1 MHHVGPASRRVGRGW
16 GMAVSE
22 DVGASG
28 VDGIDGILWGTRW
41 SGGRVTWSLPDSP
54 GDYAAD
60 HQEPL
65 NDFSPLNAAQI
76 TAARATLEAEGP
88 GRGFSVEGF
97 TNLRTDY
104 LGFGSGKGKITL
116 ANTSDPGTAYGYYP
130 GETPEGGDV
139 FIGGTN
145 RTPKAGNLDWLTVQ
159 HELGHALGLK
169 HGHEASGFGALPDD
183 VMGMEYSIMPYRS
196 YVGSNGF
203 RNETW
208 GFAQSFMML
217 DIAALQ
223 ELYGADYSTN
233 SGDTT
238 YSWTPGAGTTFVNGK
253 AAISPGANRVFLTI
267 WDGGGEDTY
276 DMSAYRTAVEIDLR
290 PSNSSLLSETQR
302 ADLGDG
308 HLARNVYNA
317 MLYKG
322 NTASLIENA
331 TGGSAGDVLRGNDGA
346 NLLRGNG
353 GNDRLS
359 GNAGADYLVG
369 GSGRDSLHGGSGADT
384 LLGGAG
390 ADKLVGGGGADIFR
404 FHAGSSTPA
413 AADGIRAG
421 GGAIAFQ
428 GAGTAGGDRID
439 LRPIDA
445 DTGRD
450 GNQTFKWGGQSQKG
464 TGHVWLANEG
474 SNTAIR
480 ANTDT
485 DAAAEFKLLIA
496 DGTGISA
503 GDYTAG
509 DFLL

>member
-1 MHHVGPASRRVGRGW
+1 
-16 GMAVSE
+16 MAVSE
-22 DVGASG
+22 GVGPSG
-28 VDGIDGILWGTRW
+28 RQVIDGILWGTRW
-41 SGGRVTWSLPDSP
+41 SGGSVRWSLPDSP
-54 GDYAAD
+54 LDYASS
-60 HQEPL
+60 HQEELSNLSRL
-65 NDFSPLNAAQI
+65 NPAQI
-76 TAARATLEAEGP
+76 TAARAALEAEGP

-104 LGFGSGKGKITL
+104 LGLGNGKGEITL
-116 ANTSDPGTAYGYYP
+116 ANTSDPATAYGYYP
-130 GETPEGGDV
+130 GDTPEGGDV
-139 FIGGTN
+139 FFGGTG
-145 RTPKAGNLDWLTVQ
+145 RSPKAGNLDWLTVQ

-169 HGHEASGFGALPDD
+169 HGHEASGFGALPAD
-183 VMGMEYSIMPYRS
+183 VLGMEYSIMPYRS
-196 YVGSNGF
+196 YVGSGGF
-203 RNETW
+203 RNEKW

-223 ELYGADYSTN
+223 ELYGADYTTN
-233 SGDTT
+233 AGDTT
-238 YSWTPGAGTTFVNGK
+238 YSWKPGAGTTFVNGK
-253 AAISPGANRVFLTI
+253 AAVSPGANRVFLTI
-267 WDGGGEDTY
+267 WDGGGKDTY
-276 DMSAYRTAVEIDLR
+276 DMSAYKTALEIDLR
-290 PSNSSLLSETQR
+290 PSRSSLLSEVQR

-331 TGGSAGDVLRGNDGA
+331 TGGSAGDVIRGNDGA

-359 GNAGADYLVG
+359 GNSGADYLVG
-369 GSGRDSLHGGSGADT
+369 GSGRDSLHGGAGADT

-390 ADKLVGGGGADIFR
+390 ADKLVGGGGPDVFR
-404 FHAGSSTPA
+404 FHAGSSTPE
-413 AADGIRAG
+413 AADWIRAG

-445 DTGRD
+445 NTALA
-450 GNQTFKWGGQSQKG
+450 GNQTFKWGGETQKG
-464 TGHVWLANEG
+464 TGHVWLADEG
-474 SNTAIR
+474 TSTAVR
-480 ANTDT
+480 ANTDA